1 MLFSSKS
8 VCYMITSLSSYS
20 SYVYRLSF
28 FCFFFFCLF
37 LPQFYEFR
45 RFAPNVSEVSEDFQR
60 LAIQFADGGMFEYAA
75 LCYDGASKCEKALNN
90 PIFER
95 QLLLQAARAYRKADE
110 NRLCLRSNLKTYTQ
124 GALSCYHRVI
134 TQLND
139 DTAMKAAVIREMKEI
154 HPSYEVTSNFVSPA
168 HRVQDLDLAANDCIE
183 SGNFESAMEKI
194 TEICD
199 DIVERK
205 VHEFYPDILRTHEMT
220 LILLILLLEY
230 PSARQSPSNVK
241 LYEFFSNNNQRNE
254 TNELIAFNQRHS
266 RHTLESIKSLI
277 EACECQQYS
286 TIFSIEIPSLAT
298 IPGLTHHQQI
308 LLEKLKEKYYKL
320 L

>member
-1 MLFSSKS
+1 MS
-8 VCYMITSLSSYS
+8 
-20 SYVYRLSF
+20 
-28 FCFFFFCLF
+28 FCLHP
-37 LPQFYEFR
+37 LHLYGR
-45 RFAPNVSEVSEDFQR
+45 RFAPNVSEVSEEFQR
-60 LAIQFADGGMFEYAA
+60 LAAQFTEGGMPEYAA

-90 PIFER
+90 PVFER
-95 QLLLQAARAYRKADE
+95 HLLLKAARAYREADS
-110 NRLCLRSNLKTYTQ
+110 NRLCLRSNTKPYTQ

-139 DTAMKAAVIREMKEI
+139 DSAMKAAVIREMKEI
-154 HPSYEVTSNFVSPA
+154 NRNYEVTSNFVSPA
-168 HRVQDLDLAANDCIE
+168 HRAQDLDLTANECIT
-183 SGNFESAMEKI
+183 SGNFESALEKI

-205 VHEFYPDILRTHEMT
+205 VEDLYEDILGKHEIT

-241 LYEFFSNNNQRNE
+241 LYEYFANGGHQNDSDE
-254 TNELIAFNQRHS
+254 HYQRHS
-266 RHTLESIKSLI
+266 RRTLEAIKSII
-277 EACECQQYS
+277 EACKCQQYS
-286 TIFSIEIPSLAT
+286 LVYSNEIASLAK
-298 IPGLTHHQQI
+298 IPGLTHHQKI

>member
-1 MLFSSKS
+1 MLHNVKHIHLTSFVLLMFS
-8 VCYMITSLSSYS
+8 V
-20 SYVYRLSF
+20 
-28 FCFFFFCLF
+28 
-37 LPQFYEFR
+37 FR

-60 LAIQFADGGMFEYAA
+60 LAVQFYDGGMPEYAA
-75 LCYDGASKCEKALNN
+75 LSYDGASKCEKALNN
-90 PIFER
+90 PVFER
-95 QLLLQAARAYRKADE
+95 HLLLKAARAYREADE
-110 NRLCLRSNLKTYTQ
+110 NRLCLRSNTKSFTQ

-134 TQLND
+134 IQLND
-139 DTAMKAAVIREMKEI
+139 DSAMKAAVIREMKEI
-154 HPSYEVTSNFVSPA
+154 NPNYEVTSNFVSPA
-168 HRVQDLDLAANDCIE
+168 HRAQDLDLAANECIE
-183 SGNFESAMEKI
+183 SGNFESALEKI

-205 VHEFYPDILRTHEMT
+205 VDEYYEDILRKHEIT

-241 LYEFFSNNNQRNE
+241 LYEYFAKGGHRTES
-254 TNELIAFNQRHS
+254 NELDTFNQRHS

-277 EACECQQYS
+277 EACKCQQYS
-286 TIFSIEIPSLAT
+286 VVFGNEIPSLAT
-298 IPGLTHHQQI
+298 IPGLTHHQKI

>member
-1 MLFSSKS
+1 M
-8 VCYMITSLSSYS
+8 
-20 SYVYRLSF
+20 
-28 FCFFFFCLF
+28 
-37 LPQFYEFR
+37 
-45 RFAPNVSEVSEDFQR
+45 SEVSEEFQR
-60 LAIQFADGGMFEYAA
+60 LAAQFSEGGMPEYAA

-95 QLLLQAARAYRKADE
+95 HLLLKAARAYREADS
-110 NRLCLRSNLKTYTQ
+110 NRLCLRSNPKTYTQ

-139 DTAMKAAVIREMKEI
+139 NSAMKAAVIREMKEI
-154 HPSYEVTSNFVSPA
+154 NPNYEVTSNFVSPA
-168 HRVQDLDLAANDCIE
+168 HRAQDLDLAANECIT
-183 SGNFESAMEKI
+183 SGNFESALEKI

-205 VHEFYPDILRTHEMT
+205 VEDLYEYILEKHEIT

-241 LYEFFSNNNQRNE
+241 LYEYFANAGYQNDESDKYR
-254 TNELIAFNQRHS
+254 QRHS
-266 RHTLESIKSLI
+266 RRTLEVIKSLI
-277 EACECQQYS
+277 EACRCQQYS
-286 TIFSIEIPSLAT
+286 LVYSNEIPLLAKMLE
-298 IPGLTHHQQI
+298 LTHHQKI
-308 LLEKLKEKYYKL
+308 LLEKLKEKYYNL

>member
-1 MLFSSKS
+1 M
-8 VCYMITSLSSYS
+8 YN
-20 SYVYRLSF
+20 
-28 FCFFFFCLF
+28 
-37 LPQFYEFR
+37 R
-45 RFAPNVSEVSEDFQR
+45 RFAPNVSEVSKEFQR
-60 LAIQFADGGMFEYAA
+60 LAAQFSEGGMPEYTA

-90 PIFER
+90 PIFEKH
-95 QLLLQAARAYRKADE
+95 LLLKAARAYREADS
-110 NRLCLRSNLKTYTQ
+110 NRLCLRSNTKPFTQ

-139 DTAMKAAVIREMKEI
+139 DSAMKAAVIREMKEI
-154 HPSYEVTSNFVSPA
+154 NPNYEVTSNFSSPA
-168 HRVQDLDLAANDCIE
+168 HRAQDLDLDANECITC
-183 SGNFESAMEKI
+183 GNFESALEKI

-205 VHEFYPDILRTHEMT
+205 VNDLYILGKHEIT

-241 LYEFFSNNNQRNE
+241 LYEYFANAGYQNQSNDE
-254 TNELIAFNQRHS
+254 HYQRHS

-277 EACECQQYS
+277 EAYKCQQYTLVYS
-286 TIFSIEIPSLAT
+286 SEIPSLAKV
-298 IPGLTHHQQI
+298 PGLTHHQKI
-308 LLEKLKEKYYKL
+308 LLEKLKEKYYNL

>member
-1 MLFSSKS
+1 MH
-8 VCYMITSLSSYS
+8 
-20 SYVYRLSF
+20 
-28 FCFFFFCLF
+28 
-37 LPQFYEFR
+37 
-45 RFAPNVSEVSEDFQR
+45 
-60 LAIQFADGGMFEYAA
+60 EYAA

-95 QLLLQAARAYRKADE
+95 HLLLKAARSYREADS
-110 NRLCLRSNLKTYTQ
+110 NRLCLRSNTKPFTQ

-139 DTAMKAAVIREMKEI
+139 DSAMKAAIIREMKEI
-154 HPSYEVTSNFVSPA
+154 NPNYEVTSNFVSPA
-168 HRVQDLDLAANDCIE
+168 HRAQDLDLAANDCIE
-183 SGNFESAMEKI
+183 CGNFESALEKI

-199 DIVERK
+199 DIAERK
-205 VHEFYPDILRTHEMT
+205 IDHYYDEIVKKHEIT

-241 LYEFFSNNNQRNE
+241 LYDLFANGGYRGESDESN
-254 TNELIAFNQRHS
+254 AFCKRHS

-277 EACECQQYS
+277 EACKCQQYDLV
-286 TIFSIEIPSLAT
+286 FSSEISSLAT
-298 IPGLTHHQQI
+298 LPGLTYHQKM
-308 LLEKLKEKYYKL
+308 LLEQLKQKYYKL